1 MRSEQR
7 LHPLSFLFDTGRHA
21 RNLLVPALFVL
32 VTASFASWQVLG
44 VPFFV
49 AYVVVSIV
57 RYLSFRYGYGDDEI
71 VVQGI
76 NIRSKHQRQV
86 QAAGRT
92 MSPGIIQFE
101 APIHISNV
109 KLLERSK

>member
-1 MRSEQR
+1 M
-7 LHPLSFLFDTGRHA
+7 A
-21 RNLLVPALFVL
+21 KVK
-32 VTASFASWQVLG
+32 
-44 VPFFV
+44 
-49 AYVVVSIV
+49 IV
-57 RYLSFRYGYGDDEI
+57 RGDTVEVISGREKGMRGEVLRVSPKADQI
-71 VVQGI
+71 VVQGV

-109 KLLERSK
+109 MLVCPKCGEPTRVGIERDGGERHRICKNCEGVIDA